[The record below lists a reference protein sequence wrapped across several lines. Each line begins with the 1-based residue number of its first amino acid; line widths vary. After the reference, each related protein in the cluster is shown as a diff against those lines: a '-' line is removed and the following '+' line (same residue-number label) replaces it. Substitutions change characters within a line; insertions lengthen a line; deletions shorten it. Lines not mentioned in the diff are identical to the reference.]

1 MARTLGSNFEAELA
15 AGEVQPFFAVRMDFD
30 GGTVTVWNGYGD
42 ITIDSETY
50 VGSADFLNL
59 GEITE
64 TSEVQ
69 AAGCNVTLSGLDAS
83 LVSAALSESYQG
95 RSLKIFFGFLDNTG
109 TIIDTPYTIFS
120 GRMDVMTIEDAGAT
134 ANINVTAESRLI
146 DLDRSRARRFTSED
160 QKIDYPNDK
169 GLEMVA
175 SLQDTAVRWGA

>member
-15 AGEVQPFFAVRMDFD
+15 AGEVQPFFAVLMEFD
-30 GGTVTVWNGYGD
+30 GGDMRVWNGYGD
-42 ITIDSETY
+42 ITIDGETY

-69 AAGCNVTLSGLDAS
+69 AAGVSVALTGLDSS
-83 LVSAALSESYQG
+83 LVATALDEAYQG
-95 RSLKIFFGFLDNTG
+95 RPLKIFFGFLDNTG

-160 QKIDYPNDK
+160 QKIEYPDDK

-175 SLQDTAVRWGA
+175 SLQDTVIIWG

>member
-42 ITIDSETY
+42 ITIDGETY
-50 VGSADFLNL
+50 VGSATYLNL
-59 GEITE
+59 SEIAE
-64 TSEVQ
+64 TSQVQ
-69 AAGCNVTLSGLDAS
+69 ANGVNITLSGLDSS
-83 LVSAALSESYQG
+83 LVSAALSEGYQG
-95 RSLKIFFGFLDNTG
+95 RSLKIFFGFLDNDG

-134 ANINVTAESRLI
+134 ATINVSAESRLI
-146 DLDRSRARRFTSED
+146 DLDRSRTRRFTSED

-175 SLQDTAVRWGA
+175 SLQDKQITWGG

>member
-1 MARTLGSNFEAELA
+1 MARTLGTYFEAELA
-15 AGEVQPFFAVRMDFD
+15 AGEVQPFFAVLMEFD
-30 GGTVTVWNGYGD
+30 GGDMRVWNGYGD
-42 ITIDSETY
+42 ITIDGETY

-69 AAGCNVTLSGLDAS
+69 AAGVSVALTGLDSS
-83 LVSAALSESYQG
+83 LVATALDEAYQG
-95 RSLKIFFGFLDNTG
+95 RPLKIFFGFLDNTG

-160 QKIDYPNDK
+160 QKIDYPDDK

-175 SLQDTAVRWGA
+175 SLQDTVIIWG

>member
-1 MARTLGSNFEAELA
+1 MARTLGTNFEAELA
-15 AGEVQPFFAVRMDFD
+15 AGEVQPFFAVLMEFD
-30 GGTVTVWNGYGD
+30 GGDMRVWNGYGD
-42 ITIDSETY
+42 ITIDGETY

-69 AAGCNVTLSGLDAS
+69 AAGVSVALTGLDSS
-83 LVSAALSESYQG
+83 LVATALDEAYQG
-95 RSLKIFFGFLDNTG
+95 RPLKIFFGFLDNTG

-175 SLQDTAVRWGA
+175 SLQDTVIIWG

>member
-1 MARTLGSNFEAELA
+1 MARTLGTNFEAELA
-15 AGEVQPFFAVRMDFD
+15 AGEVQPFFAVLMEFD
-30 GGTVTVWNGYGD
+30 GGDVRVWNGYGD
-42 ITIDSETY
+42 ITIDGETY

-69 AAGCNVTLSGLDAS
+69 AAGVSISLTGLDSGLVAT
-83 LVSAALSESYQG
+83 ALDEAYQS
-95 RSLKIFFGFLDNTG
+95 RPLKIFFGCLDSTG
-109 TIIDTPYTIFS
+109 VIIDTPYTIFS
-120 GRMDVMTIEDAGAT
+120 GLMDVMTIEDAGAT

-160 QKIDYPNDK
+160 QKIDYPDDK

-175 SLQDTAVRWGA
+175 SLQDTAIVWGS

>member
-15 AGEVQPFFAVRMDFD
+15 AGEVQPFFAVLMEFD
-30 GGTVTVWNGYGD
+30 GGDMRVWNGYGD
-42 ITIDSETY
+42 ITIDGETY

-69 AAGCNVTLSGLDAS
+69 AAGVSVALTGLDSS
-83 LVSAALSESYQG
+83 LVATALDEAYQG
-95 RSLKIFFGFLDNTG
+95 RPLKIFFGFLDNTG

-160 QKIDYPNDK
+160 QKIDYPDDK

-175 SLQDTAVRWGA
+175 SLQDTVIIWG

>member
-1 MARTLGSNFEAELA
+1 MARTLGTNFEAELA

-30 GGTVTVWNGYGD
+30 GDIVTVWNGYGE

-59 GEITE
+59 REIIE

-69 AAGCNVTLSGLDAS
+69 ANSVNVTLTGLDAS

-95 RSLKIFFGFLDNTG
+95 RSLKIYFGFLDNTG
-109 TIIDTPYTIFS
+109 AIIDTPYIIFS

-134 ANINVTAESRLI
+134 ANIGVTAESRLI
-146 DLDRSRARRFTSED
+146 DLDRSRTRRYTSED

-175 SLQDTAVRWGA
+175 SLQDKQITWGG

>member
-1 MARTLGSNFEAELA
+1 MTRTLGSNFEAELA
-15 AGEVQPFFAVRMDFD
+15 AGEVQPFFAVLMEFD
-30 GGTVTVWNGYGD
+30 GGDMRVWNGYGD
-42 ITIDSETY
+42 ITIDGETY

-69 AAGCNVTLSGLDAS
+69 AAGVSVALTGLDSS
-83 LVSAALSESYQG
+83 LVATALDEAYQG
-95 RSLKIFFGFLDNTG
+95 RPLKIFFGFLDNTG

-160 QKIDYPNDK
+160 QKIDYPDDK

-175 SLQDTAVRWGA
+175 SLQDTVIIWG